1 MAAEIENPVCM
12 IDESAGITADRRMMS
27 RILLDGTVSADEIKP
42 LLELRYQLTR

>member
-12 IDESAGITADRRMMS
+12 IDKTAGITADRRMMS
-27 RILLDGTVSADEIKP
+27 RILFDGTVLADEIKP